1 MKNETADFLAQYPPS
16 VRDLALELR
25 QMILMR
31 IPGAL
36 ETVDRASR
44 VVAYGFGTGYKDMIC
59 TIIPSKTGVKLGI
72 VRGTELPDPHG
83 LLEGAGKVH
92 RHVALTKPSDLRRP
106 GLKPLLSA
114 AVRAWTDRSAKEKGR
129 A

>member
-25 QMILMR
+25 QMILMT

-44 VVAYGFGTGYKDMIC
+44 VVAYGFGPGYADMIC

-72 VRGTELPDPHG
+72 VRGAELPDPHG
-83 LLEGAGKVH
+83 LLEGAGKLH
-92 RHVALTKPSDLRRP
+92 RHVALTK
-106 GLKPLLSA
+106 
-114 AVRAWTDRSAKEKGR
+114 RSVG
-129 A
+129 